1 MTSIA
6 LFGNDIPED
15 LPGAADLKDRG
26 FALVRITDLLAL
38 EAAKHQ
44 YELAYLEN
52 QSKTAPRS
60 QRDSAPVEQ
69 HIQNARP
76 HTEPD
81 PDLNKHLIAQQARIQ
96 HLLKI
101 INEYQILFGEAIG

>member
-6 LFGNDIPED
+6 LFGNDIPKD

-38 EAAKHQ
+38 EVAKQQ
-44 YELAYLEN
+44 YELAFLEKSFN
-52 QSKTAPRS
+52 IAPRS

-81 PDLNKHLIAQQARIQ
+81 PDLNKHLQAQQARIQ

-101 INEYQILFGEAIG
+101 IDEYRILLRGTIG

>member
-1 MTSIA
+1 MNSIA
-6 LFGNDIPED
+6 LTSDQVPQQGYDFFAMR
-15 LPGAADLKDRG
+15 AAG
-26 FALVRITDLLAL
+26 FCLVKVTDLLAL

-52 QSKTAPRS
+52 QSKTPPRS

-69 HIQNARP
+69 HLTNERQ

-81 PDLNKHLIAQQARIQ
+81 PDLKKHIHTQQARIT

-101 INEYQILFGEAIG
+101 INEYQVLLREAIA